1 MARMSDLMIN
11 IEEMLRDGYSIE
23 EVAKQFGVPFEWVKQ
38 VDFAMDHSE
47 DVGEHSPT

>member
-1 MARMSDLMIN
+1 MSDLMID

-38 VDFAMDHSE
+38 VHYAMDHS
-47 DVGEHSPT
+47 DGVGECSPT